1 MMQGVFGDTIHID
14 PDRTHVGHSTDLQP
28 VGRIRDGDVLELELP
43 DSSGGQLD
51 ASSTAADVAALDR
64 SRANPVIGPI
74 WVDGASPGDTIAVE
88 ILAATPR
95 TWAFTVQIPGMGILG
110 DEVTEHWIHSWRH
123 EDGKGVFVHGI
134 RIPLEP
140 FPGVLATAPAVPG
153 THWVSHVPQ
162 RVGGNLDLK
171 HAFLGS
177 TVYLP
182 VEVEGALLS
191 IGDPHWAQGDGE
203 VCGSAIEGS
212 IDLAAR
218 VTVRKDLAIEYP
230 ELDVTRPLERPS
242 AAAAGYHVTT
252 GIDPDLRDAARIA
265 IARMTAYLVAHRG
278 LDRQQAYALCSVA
291 ADLKISE
298 VVDAPNWVV
307 SAFMP
312 NDVFGTGS

>member
-1 MMQGVFGDTIHID
+1 MQGIFGDTIHID
-14 PDRTHVGHSTDLQP
+14 PDRTHVGHSTDLPP
-28 VGRIRDGDVLELELP
+28 VGHVRDGDVLELELP

-51 ASSTAADVAALDR
+51 ASSTAADVATLDR

-74 WVDGASPGDTIAVE
+74 WVDGASPGDTVAVE

-123 EDGKGVFVHGI
+123 EDGKGVFVGDI

-140 FPGVLATAPAVPG
+140 FPGVVATAPAVPG
-153 THWVSHVPQ
+153 THWAAHVPQ
-162 RVGGNLDLK
+162 RVGGNIDLK
-171 HAFLGS
+171 HVYVGS
-177 TVYLP
+177 TIYLP

-212 IDLAAR
+212 IDLVAR
-218 VTVRKDLAIEYP
+218 VTVRKDLSVEFP
-230 ELDVTRPLERPS
+230 ELDVRRPLERAS

-252 GIDPDLRDAARIA
+252 GIDPDLRHAARIA
-265 IARMTAYLVAHRG
+265 VARMTAYLVSHRG
-278 LDRQQAYALCSVA
+278 LDFQQSYALCSVA

-312 NDVFGTGS
+312 NDVFGTGP